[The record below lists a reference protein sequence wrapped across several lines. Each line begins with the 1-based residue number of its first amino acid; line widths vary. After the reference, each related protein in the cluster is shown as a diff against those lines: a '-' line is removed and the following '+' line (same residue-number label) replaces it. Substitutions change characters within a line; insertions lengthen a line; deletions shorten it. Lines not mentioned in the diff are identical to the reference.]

1 MFYHSSPQADK
12 LAATIA
18 RDYSVMCRAYQ
29 CTVESW
35 ESVSTATSR
44 VKTEFGRLDV
54 MISNAGI
61 PSKASGLDD
70 SLEGWH
76 RAVDVNLTGA
86 YHAARAAGSIFRE
99 QGHGSMIFTSS
110 MSGHAVNYPQQQA
123 SYNAAKAA
131 VSQLSKSLAVEWADF
146 ARVNTVSPGY
156 VDDRMNDDC
165 PFEMKEAWYAL
176 TPLRRLAKPA
186 EFKAVYLYLA
196 SDASTYTTG
205 ADIIVDGGYTCR

>member
-1 MFYHSSPQADK
+1 M
-12 LAATIA
+12 T
-18 RDYSVMCRAYQ
+18 CRAYQ

-35 ESVSTATSR
+35 QAVSTTISR
-44 VKTEFGRLDV
+44 VKVDFGRLDV
-54 MISNAGI
+54 MIANAGI

-70 SLEGWH
+70 TLDGWH
-76 RAVDVNLTGA
+76 RALGVNLTGA
-86 YHAARAAGSIFRE
+86 YHCARAAGTIFRE
-99 QGHGSMIFTSS
+99 QGHGNMIFTSS
-110 MSGHAVNYPQQQA
+110 MSAHAVNYPQQQA

-131 VSQLSKSLAVEWADF
+131 VSQLSKSFAVEWADF

-156 VDDRMNDDC
+156 VDDRMNDNC